1 LRANQPGGYLGNM
14 LSLHRLKDLGI
25 ATAHR
30 RGAQMKRRT
39 FIMLLGGAAALP
51 LDALAQ
57 QRDRIWR
64 IGFIAHGHEVFY
76 DALFEG
82 LRAFGYDEGRNLTVE
97 RRYAHGAIE
106 RFNEFALEMVRLNV
120 DLIVVV
126 TTPAALAVMKAT
138 RTIPIVHPNAIDP
151 LNTGLV
157 RSLSH
162 PGGNL
167 TGGAQLTA
175 EVSSKRLAILQRL
188 LPGLSRAA
196 ALWNPTNPAIV
207 FAWKETQRTAQT
219 LGITLQSHEVRGDFS
234 AAFATI
240 PEEHPEA
247 LLVLQDAVTMQHRNE
262 IVDFAIQQRLP
273 SMYQEKGWAEAG
285 GLISYGEDLPA
296 MYRRAAYFVDSIFKG
311 AKPADLPV
319 EQATKFELVLNLRT
333 AKAIG
338 LAVPDSILSLADKV
352 IE

>member
-1 LRANQPGGYLGNM
+1 
-14 LSLHRLKDLGI
+14 
-25 ATAHR
+25 
-30 RGAQMKRRT
+30 MKRRT
-39 FIMLLGGAAALP
+39 FIVLLGSAAAFP
-51 LDALAQ
+51 RDALAQ
-57 QRDRIWR
+57 QKDQKDKVWR
-64 IGFIAHGHEVFY
+64 MGFIAHGHEIFY

-82 LRAFGYDEGRNLTVE
+82 LRGFGYEEGRNLIVE

-106 RFNEFALEMVRLNV
+106 RFNEFAAEMVRLHV

-138 RTIPIVHPNAIDP
+138 KTIPIVHPNAIDP

-157 RSLSH
+157 ASLSH

-188 LPGLSRAA
+188 IPGLSRAA

-219 LGITLQSHEVRGDFS
+219 LGITLQSNEVRGMDFS
-234 AAFATI
+234 ATFATI
-240 PEEHPEA
+240 AEEHPDA

-262 IVDFAIQQRLP
+262 IVDFAIQQHLP
-273 SMYQEKGWAEAG
+273 SMYQERGWAEAG

-333 AKAIG
+333 ARAIG